1 MKRPITVTLIAL
13 LLLLSGVAGIAYH
26 LTDVKTWHPF
36 PYGYV
41 AILLIRVLA
50 IVAGI
55 YMLRGHNW
63 ARWVALL
70 WIAFHLAISFF
81 NSWSQV
87 AVHTVVLAIF
97 AYVLLRPAA
106 TAYFRPPKPA
116 SA

>member
-41 AILLIRVLA
+41 AILLIHVLD

-87 AVHTVVLAIF
+87 AVHSVVLAIF

-106 TAYFRPPKPA
+106 AAYFRSQKPA